1 MFPMETWQS
10 ACGETAWGR
19 FPLSAVRQ
27 NFQRFVKKAGTL
39 IEIEDMPRF
48 VGPSNDRNI
57 GNA

>member
-1 MFPMETWQS
+1 M
-10 ACGETAWGR
+10 
-19 FPLSAVRQ
+19 SAVRQ